1 MMALFGEKGD
11 CVNEEKVTK
20 CIVNWLRENGWK
32 IISVD
37 IPQAGSGLAIH
48 IDRALVSTLGGL
60 HRAYVPDVIAERS
73 GVLVFFE
80 NKPRFSLE
88 DFRKVQRL
96 RTDDRYRP
104 GIERIAGPN
113 AVGAKFGV
121 GLNDTAS
128 NEQKALAHSD
138 MVDFIILANQKRGCR
153 ISFQNGMLFP

>member
-1 MMALFGEKGD
+1 M
-11 CVNEEKVTK
+11 NEEKVTQF
-20 CIVNWLRENGWK
+20 IVNWLRGNGWR

-48 IDRALVSTLGGL
+48 IDRASESTLGGL
-60 HRAYVPDVIAERS
+60 HKAHVPDVITERN
-73 GVLVFFE
+73 GVFVFFE
-80 NKPRFSLE
+80 VKPRFSLD

-104 GIERIAGPN
+104 GIERITGPN

-138 MVDFIILANQKRGCR
+138 MVDFIVLVDQKRGCR
-153 ISFQNGMLFP
+153 IGFQKGKLFP